1 MNFTTNTK
9 NSYSNYKQINYW
21 WYIHIS
27 KKELVYKYREKRGKK
42 TYNYIHCKNELVI
55 LTLIWL
61 LEFQCCIDNKYYACE
76 V

>member
-1 MNFTTNTK
+1 MYVNNKNRNFTATLSLFMNHR
-9 NSYSNYKQINYW
+9 IF
-21 WYIHIS
+21 
-27 KKELVYKYREKRGKK
+27 
-42 TYNYIHCKNELVI
+42 HCKNEPVI